1 MKKNNKRWTI
11 ELEKKPDFDT
21 SMDRIYA
28 WYNQEIIDRVPIRF
42 SAHNAEFN
50 DSLVLPGHSWNNL
63 KERWWNVEYQIELF
77 EYKLNHSTFNAE
89 TFPVF
94 WPNLGP
100 EVYSAFYGAELEYK
114 EVTAYAVP
122 LIDNWEQLDDIQ
134 LDFNNPYFRKLEE
147 MTHEALKRCEG
158 KYMVG
163 YTDFH
168 AGIDC
173 AAAFRDPQQLCLDI
187 LLEPERVKDL
197 IDISSRDFHAVYNHF
212 DSILKSHNQVSVTWI
227 GIPSFGKM
235 HIPGCDFASML
246 SPEDFDTF
254 VLPSIKNEIAPMTHN
269 VFHVDG
275 KGVARHLDKLLELP
289 EINAIQ
295 WVQGMGTDTP
305 IMQWVS
311 LIKKVQAAGKSLV
324 IDLKVSE
331 LNSFMDEVS
340 PEGIFLCIDTD
351 LDTQSAIIKKVQ
363 KWK

>member
-1 MKKNNKRWTI
+1 MKTNNQRWTL
-11 ELEKKPDFDT
+11 ELEKKPDFDVC
-21 SMDRIYA
+21 MDRIYA

-42 SAHNAEFN
+42 SAHNAEYS
-50 DSLVLPGHSWNNL
+50 DSMVLSGHSWNNL
-63 KERWWNVEYQIELF
+63 KERWWNVDYQIDLF
-77 EYKLNHSTFNAE
+77 ESKLNHSTFNAE

-100 EVYSAFYGAELEYK
+100 EVFTAFYGAELEYK
-114 EVTAYAVP
+114 EVTAYSIP
-122 LIDNWEQLDDIQ
+122 SIKSWEQLDNIQ
-134 LDFNNPYFRKLEE
+134 LDYNSPYFRKLEE
-147 MTHEALKRCEG
+147 MTHAALNRCKG

-163 YTDFH
+163 YTDIH

-187 LLEPERVKDL
+187 MMEPEQVIKL
-197 IDISSRDFHAVYNHF
+197 VDISSRDFQAVYNHF
-212 DSILKSHNQVSVTWI
+212 DSILKSHNQLSVTWM
-227 GIPSFGKM
+227 GIPSFGKI

-275 KGVARHLDKLLELP
+275 KNVARHLDKLLELP

-295 WVQGMGTDTP
+295 WVQGMGLDMP
-305 IMQWVS
+305 IMQWVP

-331 LNSFMDEVS
+331 LESFMNEIS
-340 PEGIFLCIDTD
+340 PKGILLCIDTD
-351 LDTQSAIIKKVQ
+351 TDTQHDIIKRVQ